1 MRNLSENTTRNTQ
14 ETVIS
19 IIQKKGLGQVVID
32 IPCGSGAFTK
42 KLMNI
47 GVKVYS
53 SDIANFT
60 EVNKENFFVANMNS
74 SLPFKDEEI
83 DSIVCI
89 DGIEHIE
96 RPFDFIRECGRVLKT
111 DGSLIITTPNT
122 SSLRSRMRWF
132 TTGFHNKCKAPLDE
146 NNVNPLHHI
155 TMVSYPE
162 LRYRL
167 HRDVFEIQQVT
178 TNRIKSVSWLY
189 GILIPF
195 FYLLTRSAFKKELK
209 STSEKQ
215 VGRSVIKT
223 LFSKPVLFGETLIV
237 EAKKVSKPYHHMK
250 F

>member
-14 ETVIS
+14 ETVVS
-19 IIQKKGLGQVVID
+19 IIKKKGLDQVVID

-42 KLMNI
+42 KLI
-47 GVKVYS
+47 STGFKVYS
-53 SDIANFT
+53 SDIKNFT
-60 EVNKENFFVANMNS
+60 DVNKENFFVANMNTG
-74 SLPFKDEEI
+74 LPFKDGTI

-96 RPFDFIRECGRVLKT
+96 RPFDFISECGRVLKLGGT
-111 DGSLIITTPNT
+111 LVITTPNT
-122 SSLRSRMRWF
+122 SSLRSRFRWF

-146 NNVNPLHHI
+146 TSVNPLHHI

-178 TNRIKSVSWLY
+178 TNRIKSISWLY
-189 GILIPF
+189 GIFVPF
-195 FYLLTRSAFKKELK
+195 FYLFTKLAFKKELK
-209 STSEKQ
+209 NESEKEI
-215 VGRSVIKT
+215 GKSVMKT

-237 EAKKVSKPYHHMK
+237 EAKKVEKPFHK
-250 F
+250 LGF